1 MSMLNQLLGR
11 LLARGV
17 LARTD
22 DSGDLQMVQ
31 AEISGEETTPPLEHA
46 LPWGFSSHAP
56 RPAHVIAA
64 FLAGW
69 RSRGVALAV
78 LSPTDRPKGIP
89 EGASVVYGAG
99 GSRIAALPGGK
110 VAIGKAGGDELLALV
125 EELLNVIEAATTN
138 PSATTDSL
146 GGPVAIPPLSLLTTT
161 VSSLAAIRA
170 RLQAI
175 KGTLP

>member
-1 MSMLNQLLGR
+1 MSALNQILGR

-22 DSGDLQMVQ
+22 DSGDLQTVQ

-69 RSRGVALAV
+69 RSRGLALAV

-99 GSRIAALPGGK
+99 GSRVAALPDGK
-110 VAIGKAGGDELLALV
+110 VAIGQAGGEELLALV
-125 EELLNVIEAATTN
+125 EELRAVVADLATSIVA
-138 PSATTDSL
+138 PST
-146 GGPVAIPPLSLLTTT
+146 GGPCTVAPT
-161 VSSLAAIRA
+161 VTPALEDIQIRLATITGA
-170 RLQAI
+170 
-175 KGTLP
+175 LP